1 MKIGRYSGGG
11 MLVAALLFCCIAI
24 GQTASRTVWTPEQA
38 KEWYNRQPWLVG
50 SNYIPATAINQL
62 EMWQADSFDPER
74 IDKELEWAQSLGM
87 NTMRVFLHD
96 LVFAQDS
103 AGLIKR
109 MDQFLTI
116 AQKHNI
122 RILFVLFDSVW
133 DPFPVPGKQRAPK
146 PHVHNSG
153 WVQSPG
159 RKALQDTTQYP
170 RMERYVK
177 AIIGKFAADKRV
189 LGWDVWNEP
198 DNTNDGDYA
207 KNDVPNKVE
216 VILPLLKKVFIW
228 ARQANPQQPLTSAI
242 WNGDWSSE
250 DSLRPMEKLM
260 IQESDIVSFHDYSG
274 FTSFQKQVQYLQR
287 YQKPLMCTE
296 YMARPRGSTFEAIL
310 PYMKQQRIAA
320 YNWGFVDGKSQTK
333 FPWDSWRKTYGD
345 EPPVW
350 FHDIF
355 RTDGTPYDSR
365 ETRLI
370 YTLAMEK

>member
-1 MKIGRYSGGG
+1 MKIWRYLGGSI
-11 MLVAALLFCCIAI
+11 LAAALLHCLAIA
-24 GQTASRTVWTPEQA
+24 QSVPRAVWTPDQA
-38 KEWYNRQPWLVG
+38 SEWYNRQPWLVG

-96 LVFAQDS
+96 IVFAEDS

-109 MDQFLTI
+109 MDKLLTI
-116 AQKHNI
+116 AQKHDI

-133 DPFPVPGKQRAPK
+133 DPFPASGKQRAPK

-159 RKALQDTTQYP
+159 KKALQDSTQYP
-170 RMERYVK
+170 RLERYVK
-177 AIIGKFAADKRV
+177 AIIGKFATDKRV

-198 DNTNDGDYA
+198 DNPNDDDYA
-207 KNDVPNKVE
+207 KNELPNKDA
-216 VILPLLKKVFIW
+216 VILPLLKKVFVW
-228 ARQANPQQPLTSAI
+228 AREAKPEQPLTSAI
-242 WNGDWSSE
+242 WYGNWQAD

-260 IQESDIVSFHDYSG
+260 IQESDIISFHDYSG
-274 FTSFQKQVQYLQR
+274 IDNFKKQVEYLQR

-333 FPWDSWRKTYGD
+333 FPWDSWRKAYGD

>member
-1 MKIGRYSGGG
+1 MNLLRYLGGSI
-11 MLVAALLFCCIAI
+11 LAVAFLQCFTIASKPVPR
-24 GQTASRTVWTPEQA
+24 AVWTPEQA
-38 KEWYNRQPWLVG
+38 KEWYAGQPWLVG
-50 SNYIPATAINQL
+50 SNYVPATAINQL

-96 LVFAQDS
+96 IVYKDDP
-103 AGLIKR
+103 AGLLKR
-109 MDQFLTI
+109 MDKFLSI
-116 AQKHNI
+116 AEKHNI

-133 DPFPVPGKQRAPK
+133 DPFPVAGKQRAPK

-159 RKALQDTTQYP
+159 YTALLDTTQRP

-177 AIIGKFAADKRV
+177 AVIGKFANDKRV

-207 KNDVPNKVE
+207 LKDVPEKAK
-216 VILPLLKKVFIW
+216 VILPLLEKVFTW
-228 ARQANPQQPLTSAI
+228 AREVNPQQPLTSAI
-242 WNGDWSSE
+242 WYGNWSAH
-250 DSLRPMEKLM
+250 DSLRPIEKLM
-260 IQESDIVSFHDYSG
+260 IQESDVVSFHDYSDSAY
-274 FTSFQKQVQYLQR
+274 FEKIVQYLQR
-287 YQKPLMCTE
+287 YNKPLLCTE

-310 PYMKQQRIAA
+310 PIMKQNRIAA

-333 FPWDSWRKTYGD
+333 FPWDSWRKAYGD

-355 RTDGTPYDSR
+355 RTDGTPYNNR
-365 ETRLI
+365 ETMLI
-370 YTLAMEK
+370 YKLTRTE